1 MIRLTVE
8 RQGVARLPPTRG
20 GLRIGGFCRHDS
32 AVRHCQQGK
41 GPIRANGKGLVFSRR
56 VGDALSKNFANLR
69 SDSSTLGEET
79 HPRACGTRTISGR
92 ECPCGHSLPHRSAQ
106 SVLSVR
112 TCSAVRHCQQ
122 GKGPIRAN
130 GKGLVFSRRV
140 GDALSKNFANLR
152 SDSSTLGE
160 ETHPRACGTRT
171 ISGRECPCG
180 HSLPHRSAQSVL
192 SVRTCRSAS
201 GGFRVSSRG
210 GLSASRGGCRV
221 RVV

>member
-69 SDSSTLGEET
+69 RDSSTLGEEI
-79 HPRACGTRTISGR
+79 HPRACVTRTISGR

-112 TCSAVRHCQQ
+112 TCLRHPAVSELVVEGDSAHREKAVESMSFEERQRERVTHVARI
-122 GKGPIRAN
+122 GVPPGPTT
-130 GKGLVFSRRV
+130 VV
-140 GDALSKNFANLR
+140 
-152 SDSSTLGE
+152 
-160 ETHPRACGTRT
+160 
-171 ISGRECPCG
+171 
-180 HSLPHRSAQSVL
+180 
-192 SVRTCRSAS
+192 
-201 GGFRVSSRG
+201 G
-210 GLSASRGGCRV
+210 GLPCAKVIQAATSKFAFTCSRSFPCNPNQLTFPDLPSC
-221 RVV
+221 

>member
-1 MIRLTVE
+1 MVCRSKGIPSAYLCRAGDIRYRSVIM
-8 RQGVARLPPTRG
+8 PTRLSG
-20 GLRIGGFCRHDS
+20 ET
-32 AVRHCQQGK
+32 VRSPPSNAGRPTELAANAAMTVPRGTANKGK

-56 VGDALSKNFANLR
+56 AGDALSKNFANLR
-69 SDSSTLGEET
+69 RDSSTLGEEI
-79 HPRACGTRTISGR
+79 HPRAC
-92 ECPCGHSLPHRSAQ
+92 
-106 SVLSVR
+106 V
-112 TCSAVRHCQQ
+112 
-122 GKGPIRAN
+122 
-130 GKGLVFSRRV
+130 
-140 GDALSKNFANLR
+140 
-152 SDSSTLGE
+152 
-160 ETHPRACGTRT
+160 TRT

>member
-112 TCSAVRHCQQ
+112 TC
-122 GKGPIRAN
+122 
-130 GKGLVFSRRV
+130 
-140 GDALSKNFANLR
+140 
-152 SDSSTLGE
+152 
-160 ETHPRACGTRT
+160 
-171 ISGRECPCG
+171 
-180 HSLPHRSAQSVL
+180 
-192 SVRTCRSAS
+192 RSAS

-221 RVV
+221 RVVWRKTAGTRRACGVRWHSTTLHARCWRTSTRESHPSRDVEVLVRVFSVVSMQSTPTYEDGVGCVCRAPRIRPCGCPT

>member
-112 TCSAVRHCQQ
+112 TC
-122 GKGPIRAN
+122 
-130 GKGLVFSRRV
+130 
-140 GDALSKNFANLR
+140 
-152 SDSSTLGE
+152 
-160 ETHPRACGTRT
+160 
-171 ISGRECPCG
+171 
-180 HSLPHRSAQSVL
+180 
-192 SVRTCRSAS
+192 RSAS